1 MNWDQI
7 EGRWKQLRGDIKTQW
22 GRLTDDDID
31 AVEGQRDK
39 LVGLIQEAYGV
50 EREEADR
57 QVRDYFDKL

>member
-7 EGRWKQLRGDIKTQW
+7 EGRWKQVRGKVKNEW
-22 GRLTDDDID
+22 GRLTDDDVG
-31 AVEGQRDK
+31 AVNGQRDK

-57 QVRDYFDKL
+57 QVRNWFNRL